1 MGVEVRVCFACAGE
15 GFNLVYITDY
25 DGEIMKE
32 GRTTCVICG
41 GKGEWNGPIM
51 EKGNNKIGTDARRAD
66 PYASAR
72 RMFRVLEGGKN
83 GEGS

>member
-41 GKGEWNGPIM
+41 GKGEWNGPVIRH
-51 EKGNNKIGTDARRAD
+51 ENTKANDPGSAD

-72 RMFRVLEGGKN
+72 RMFRVLEGGKS
-83 GEGS
+83 GKDS